1 MKKLLFV
8 IILLIFLCGCSQK
21 NTVEFNSSDASMEES
36 AAEPQTEN
44 NDESKTEHPEHP
56 EHEEETS
63 EKDYEVEIIQ
73 TMISLNTNIGI
84 EEYIESLKQSNNER
98 NYTVYD
104 DTHYSYTIMES
115 ERIEYLKNLIDN
127 KELETAFNEIFTAE
141 EYKGAF
147 LSMDYNN
154 NFTEVNFYIDKQ
166 KYDSIGK
173 FSNVMP
179 ILTSSLVSDTVQ
191 AYNLIPIEERG
202 CIVKIIDNET
212 KEVVYDSS
220 LE

>member
-1 MKKLLFV
+1 MKKLLFAM
-8 IILLIFLCGCSQK
+8 ILLIFLCGCSQK
-21 NTVEFNSSDASMEES
+21 NTVEFNSSDASIEES

-44 NDESKTEHPEHP
+44 NNESKTDHP

-73 TMISLNTNIGI
+73 TMISLNANISI
-84 EEYIESLKQSNNER
+84 EEYIESLTLSNNER

-141 EYKGAF
+141 EYNGAF

-173 FSNVMP
+173 FANVVP

-202 CIVKIIDNET
+202 CTVKIIDNET
-212 KEVVYDSS
+212 KEIVYDSS
-220 LE
+220 VE